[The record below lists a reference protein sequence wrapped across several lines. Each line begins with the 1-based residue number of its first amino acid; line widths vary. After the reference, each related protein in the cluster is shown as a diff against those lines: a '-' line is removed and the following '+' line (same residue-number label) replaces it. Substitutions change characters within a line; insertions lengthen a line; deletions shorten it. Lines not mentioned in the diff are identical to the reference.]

1 MKEGKA
7 MFKAAAAQGKIS
19 DLNNIE
25 TMPRIDSQLEEAA
38 DVTDDRIE
46 SRLIS
51 DNNNNTNRR

>member
-1 MKEGKA
+1 